1 MSCRGPSRLL
11 MVAAILLGGTVQAK
25 ESSNTLRWTVQ
36 NPFGTYGYIVYRS
49 DREGGPFQRLT
60 PRLITPQAH
69 GGQEFVDEAVV
80 GGHTYY
86 YRIDAVSDKGLKK
99 QLSPVLQK
107 RTGGK
112 RADAELPAQ
121 KKP

>member
-1 MSCRGPSRLL
+1 VSCHWSSRLL
-11 MVAAILLGGTVQAK
+11 IVAAILLGGTVQAK
-25 ESSNTLRWTVQ
+25 DVSNTLRWTVQ
-36 NPFGTYGYIVYRS
+36 NPLGTYGYIVYRS
-49 DREGGPFQRLT
+49 DREAGPFQRLSV
-60 PRLITPQAH
+60 RFLAPQAD
-69 GGQEFVDEAVV
+69 GRQEYVDQAVV
-80 GGHTYY
+80 EGRTYY
-86 YRIDAVSDKGLKK
+86 YRIDAVSDKGFKK